1 MSIVLVVTDADWLRD
16 EVVGTLARRGLE
28 TISTADSRSVV
39 TICDDEGPELIVCD
53 SQVGSKGFMAVCRAV
68 RSAESQGRIP
78 PVRFLALLDR
88 RPDISM
94 ARRADA
100 DAWLVKPY
108 EPAALRWTA
117 DVLLADEDWDE
128 ETLEA
133 ELRGELQ
140 TSEPDEA
147 PEADAESELAL
158 DVDAD
163 EEASAGDD
171 DADEEASAGDDDEA

>member
-28 TISTADSRSVV
+28 TLTTSDSRSVV
-39 TICDDEGPELIVCD
+39 TLCEDEGPDLVVCD

-94 ARRADA
+94 ARRADT

-128 ETLEA
+128 DALEA
-133 ELRGELQ
+133 EMRGELQ
-140 TSEPDEA
+140 PPEVDAAPE
-147 PEADAESELAL
+147 PEADSAL
-158 DVDAD
+158 DAD
-163 EEASAGDD
+163 EESSGEETSTGDD
-171 DADEEASAGDDDEA
+171 AAEE